1 MHPALYR
8 AQQFARYLWRAKTRH
23 GVHSP
28 FVYELIDKVIYD
40 RTEHPAYDK
49 VRAYRSELE
58 RDESVVQITDL
69 GAGSL
74 IDPHKSRT
82 VSQLAL
88 GSAKQPRYGELL
100 YRLVAHFKPTNMVE
114 LGTSLGVSALYQAL
128 GNETGKLTTI
138 EGCPN
143 TAAKATEYLHRAR
156 SYNIIQ
162 RTGSF
167 DDVLPGILN
176 ELGTIDWAFVD
187 GNHRSEPTLRYF
199 EWFLAHAHPD
209 TILVFDDIYWTP
221 DMTRAWEVIKAHPKV
236 SVTIDLFQIGVVSMR
251 TGQAKEHFIVR
262 Y

>member
-1 MHPALYR
+1 M
-8 AQQFARYLWRAKTRH
+8 WRAKTRH

-40 RTEHPAYDK
+40 RIDRPAYARVK
-49 VRAYRSELE
+49 AYRSELE
-58 RDESVVQITDL
+58 KDTSLVQITDL

-82 VSQLAL
+82 VAQLAR

-100 YRLVAHFKPTNMVE
+100 HRLVAHFRPANMVE
-114 LGTSLGVSALYQAL
+114 LGTSLGVSALYQAT
-128 GNETGKLTTI
+128 GNENGRLITI

-143 TAAKATEYLHRAR
+143 TAAKAAEYLQNAGTG
-156 SYNIIQ
+156 NIIQ
-162 RTGSF
+162 HTGPF
-167 DDVLPGILN
+167 DDVLPDILSAIGR
-176 ELGTIDWAFVD
+176 LDWAFVD

-199 EWFLAHAHPD
+199 EWFLEHAHPG

-221 DMTRAWEVIKAHPKV
+221 DMTQAWENIKAHPKV
-236 SVTIDLFQIGVVSMR
+236 SVTIDLFQIGIVSFR
-251 TGQAKEHFIVR
+251 SGQAKEHFTVR